1 MNRMFDNILVQYFY
15 YFLLSYIFFYD
26 ISFAFFLIK
35 RIVISVRL
43 LSFFN
48 IIYIIIKMNL

>member
-1 MNRMFDNILVQYFY
+1 MFDNILVQYFY